1 MGLLNFDQS
10 LNVSETHA
18 SLHKQTSSTNTTG
31 SIERHVAYL
40 VFISCMLQLCIFE
53 AEKSFNIEC
62 SYLGS
67 ELG

>member
-18 SLHKQTSSTNTTG
+18 SLHNQTSSTNTTG
-31 SIERHVAYL
+31 SIERHVAHL